1 MGKLRLKSFSVDG
14 LFGLF
19 NHEISLNN
27 KDRITIIHGPN
38 GVGKTAVLRLMEA
51 ISRPHSLVWRQVSFK
66 SVSLKFYPSGSLSVT
81 KQGGDE
87 GATELH
93 FVYRRGKMKRE
104 ATVASRVVPNIPL
117 SAVDD
122 VVPWLRRMGARR
134 WHDERVGDLVGLEE
148 IFDRYPE
155 YLPSRGGRK
164 NARPPSWLSD
174 LLGSFSTQFIR
185 THRLR
190 QWNPPSERHSRKH
203 VRDEQVHS
211 VERLSA
217 DLAHRIQASLRE
229 SGSLAASLD
238 RTFPKRLLESTL
250 PDEATVETIRSRY
263 QEQEALRERL
273 MDAGLLDAEDQVPLP
288 DRELDD
294 GERKVL
300 WYYLRDVNEK
310 LGVYTEL
317 LERVELFK
325 RIIDEKK
332 FLYKTMSINKSD
344 GFQFNSALDS
354 SVPLTALSSGEQHEL
369 VLIYELLFGSQDK
382 NLILIDEPEL
392 SLHVLWQ
399 KKFLSDMEE
408 IAKLAGL
415 DFVIATHSP
424 AIVSHR
430 TDLMVELSGGQLAGC
445 S

>member
-1 MGKLRLKSFSVDG
+1 MGKLRLKSFSVEG

-19 NHEISLNN
+19 DHEIRL
-27 KDRITIIHGPN
+27 KTEDRITIIHGPN
-38 GVGKTAVLRLMEA
+38 GVGKTTLLRLMES
-51 ISRPHSLVWRQVSFK
+51 ISRPQSPVWRDIDFK
-66 SVSLKFYPSGSLSVT
+66 SVNLKFLPHGSLTIT
-81 KQGGDE
+81 KHESEGD
-87 GATELH
+87 LQLR
-93 FVYRRGKMKRE
+93 FVYRRGSTKKE
-104 ATVASRVVPNIPL
+104 ATLGTEVQRGFPL
-117 SAVDD
+117 SAIDD
-122 VVPWLRRMGARR
+122 FLPWLRRVSGRAWR
-134 WHDERVGDLVGLEE
+134 DERYGDIVSLEE
-148 IFDRYPE
+148 VLDRYPE
-155 YLPSRGGRK
+155 ALPFRLKQKGGT
-164 NARPPSWLSD
+164 PDWLVQ
-174 LLGSFSTQFIR
+174 LLEAFSTQFIR
-185 THRLR
+185 THRLLD
-190 QWNPPSERHSRKH
+190 WNPTSERHPRKH
-203 VRDEQVHS
+203 ARDEQIHS

-217 DLAHRIQASLRE
+217 DLARRIQGSLRE

-263 QEQEALRERL
+263 QQQEALRERL

-300 WYYLRDVNEK
+300 WYYLRDVNKK
-310 LGVYTEL
+310 LGVYSEL

-325 RIIDEKK
+325 KIIDEKQ
-332 FLYKTMSINKSD
+332 FLYKTMTINKSD
-344 GFQFNSALDS
+344 GFQFRSALGTP
-354 SVPLTALSSGEQHEL
+354 VPLTALSSGEQHEL

-408 IAKLAGL
+408 IAQLAGL

-430 TDLMVELSGGQLAGC
+430 TDLMVELSGGEHAGR